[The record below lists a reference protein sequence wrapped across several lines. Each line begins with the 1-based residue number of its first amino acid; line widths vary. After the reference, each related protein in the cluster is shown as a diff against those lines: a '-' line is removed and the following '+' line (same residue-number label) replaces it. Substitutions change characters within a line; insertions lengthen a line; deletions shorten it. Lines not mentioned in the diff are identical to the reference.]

1 MFSAL
6 SQGSLIHI
14 LDKTNGLKYRI
25 GEVIGVTQP
34 NQYGGAFSTPSFN
47 NPLSPVV
54 IKVKVDGNVLE
65 YPDVPA
71 GNTIFTYN
79 NGNIVI
85 SETVQGIQTEVEAI
99 HKRNS
104 QIISDDNIN
113 KLKKEIEDCEM
124 IMKELNPQFAQD
136 KERDERINSLDN
148 KVSSIENKLDKI
160 LNAVANNN
168 QPQLKL

>member
-34 NQYGGAFSTPSFN
+34 NQFGGTFSTSSFN
-47 NPLSPVV
+47 NPLAPIV
-54 IKVKVDGNVLE
+54 IKVKVDGNVQE
-65 YPDVPA
+65 YPDVPSA
-71 GNTIFTYN
+71 NTMFTYN

-85 SETVQGIQTEVEAI
+85 SETTQGIQTEVESI
-99 HKRNS
+99 HKRNT
-104 QIISDDNIN
+104 QIIADDNIN
-113 KLKKEIEDCEM
+113 KLKKEIEDCEL
-124 IMKELNPQFAQD
+124 IMKDLNPQFAQD
-136 KERDERINSLDN
+136 KARDERIDSLDN

-160 LNAVANNN
+160 LNAVSNT
-168 QPQLKL
+168 QPKIKP